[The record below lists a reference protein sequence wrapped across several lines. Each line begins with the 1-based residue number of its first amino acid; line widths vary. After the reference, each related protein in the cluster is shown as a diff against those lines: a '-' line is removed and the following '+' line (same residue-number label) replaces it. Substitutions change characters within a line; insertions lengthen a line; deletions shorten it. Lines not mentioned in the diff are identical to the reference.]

1 MRIMSKKRKADAPI
15 ISTRTRTLARNRK
28 GVSST
33 IDAMLLV
40 GMTSV
45 AMLIVI
51 SSSSSFITAR
61 NEQMGERLYVERI
74 ANDTTHINLYVRNVG
89 HGDITLAYYII
100 NGTEQRMFDPRINV
114 PTPEANPLAKETLVT
129 IPREDGKK
137 VYIISLYSSRDN
149 ELGKIEV
156 DLS

>member
-15 ISTRTRTLARNRK
+15 ISTRARTLARNRK
-28 GVSST
+28 GVSS
-33 IDAMLLV
+33 IDAMLMV
-40 GMTSV
+40 GITTL

-74 ANDTTHINLYVRNVG
+74 AYNATHINLCVRNVG
-89 HGDITLAYYII
+89 HDDITLAYYII
-100 NGTEQRMFDPRINV
+100 NGTERMFDSKIIV

-137 VYIISLYSSRDN
+137 VYLISLFSSRDN
-149 ELGKIEV
+149 ELGRIEV
-156 DLS
+156 ELS

>member
-45 AMLIVI
+45 AMFIVI

-74 ANDTTHINLYVRNVG
+74 ASDTTHINLYVRNVG